1 VHLSA
6 NPVHVRALNQKVGA
20 VSRTLRDNRT
30 CMVQYYGFGAA
41 SAAGK
46 CGRGV
51 GGSCA
56 EVSSLGSHETQT
68 STSPIWM
75 LQALA
80 RNVKIGSIAAE
91 NDSDSLLELVY
102 PYVTLLYSFR

>member
-1 VHLSA
+1 MYLSA
-6 NPVHVRALNQKVGA
+6 NLVHVRALNQKAGA
-20 VSRTLRDNRT
+20 VSRTLRDSRT

-56 EVSSLGSHETQT
+56 EVSSRFS
-68 STSPIWM
+68 
-75 LQALA
+75 
-80 RNVKIGSIAAE
+80 RNLNLNLPHLDVAGIGQKRQNRIH
-91 NDSDSLLELVY
+91 
-102 PYVTLLYSFR
+102 RC